1 MGWPATLYQVDGR
14 LGEDRT
20 VIEHF
25 RVKLQLKP
33 VRCFL
38 IVRGKG
44 RKAKAVR
51 FITRQSRFGYR
62 ADASMVAYWLN
73 RGK

>member
-1 MGWPATLYQVDGR
+1 M
-14 LGEDRT
+14 
-20 VIEHF
+20 IEHF